1 MILSPVASGSLPFIQ
16 LFFQNIVDKINP
28 SNIYKTDREATAFMS
43 K

>member
-1 MILSPVASGSLPFIQ
+1 MILSPVAPCPFIQ